1 MPTVVHVENVGV
13 LSPYDRERAVL
24 ADAGVGFEVVRCRDG
39 ADLVRQA
46 ADADVLWLEWQPAVT
61 RDVLAALTR
70 VGLVMRWG
78 VGYEQIDVAAATE
91 LGVAVANSPAHCTE
105 DVAEHALA
113 LMLAVTRQ
121 VVIGQ
126 RRLAD
131 GGWGV
136 PSAAHRRLQG
146 SVVGVVGL
154 GRIGRRVAELCTAF
168 GAEVLGFD
176 PVVQDV
182 PGVGRVDLTELLR
195 RADIV
200 SLHVPN
206 TPATA
211 RLVDAE
217 ALALLRDGAVLVN
230 TGRGEVVDEHALL
243 AELRAGR
250 LWAALDVFS
259 QEPLPADHPLR
270 SAPQTVLTPHSGA
283 SSAASVA
290 QLREAMCATT
300 LEWLATGWAEAVV
313 NPDVR
318 ERRRARS
325 GRAVEASHA
334 D

>member
-13 LSPYDRERAVL
+13 LAPYDREHAAL
-24 ADAGVGFEVVRCRDG
+24 AAAGADLRVVRCRDG

-46 ADADVLWLEWQPAVT
+46 ADADVLWLEWRPEIT
-61 RDVLAALTR
+61 RDVLTALPR

-78 VGYEQIDVAAATE
+78 VGYEQVDVAAATE

-105 DVAEHALA
+105 DVAEHTLA

-121 VVIGQ
+121 VVVGQ
-126 RRLAD
+126 RTLTD

-136 PSAAHRRLQG
+136 PSVAHRRLRG
-146 SVVGVVGL
+146 SVVGIVGL
-154 GRIGRRVAELCTAF
+154 GRIGRRVAELCAAF
-168 GAEVLGFD
+168 GAEVLGHD
-176 PVVQDV
+176 AVAQDV
-182 PGVGRVDLTELLR
+182 PGVRRVGLTELLR
-195 RADIV
+195 RSDIV
-200 SLHVPN
+200 SLHVPT

-211 RLVDAE
+211 RLIDAA
-217 ALALLRDGAVLVN
+217 ALALMRDDAVLVN
-230 TGRGEVVDEHALL
+230 TGRGEVVDEDALL

-250 LWAALDVFS
+250 LWAALDVFAH
-259 QEPLPADHPLR
+259 EPLPATDPLR
-270 SAPQTVLTPHSGA
+270 SAPRAVLTPHSGA

-300 LEWLATGWAEAVV
+300 LEWLATGWAKAVV

-318 ERRRARS
+318 ERRRAQPAWAGEPS
-325 GRAVEASHA
+325 RA

>member
-13 LSPYDRERAVL
+13 LAPYDRERGVL
-24 ADAGVGFEVVRCRDG
+24 ADAGVRFEVVRCRDG

-105 DVAEHALA
+105 DVAEHTLA

-121 VVIGQ
+121 VVVGQ
-126 RRLAD
+126 RSLTD

-176 PVVQDV
+176 PVAQDV
-182 PGVGRVDLTELLR
+182 PGVRRVDLTELLR

-200 SLHVPN
+200 SLHVPS

-230 TGRGEVVDEHALL
+230 TGRGEVVDERALL
-243 AELRAGR
+243 AELHAGR
-250 LWAALDVFS
+250 LWAALDVFTE
-259 QEPLPADHPLR
+259 EPLPPDHPLR
-270 SAPQTVLTPHSGA
+270 SAPHTVLTPHSGA

-313 NPDVR
+313 NPEVR
-318 ERRRARS
+318 DRRRGQPVSA
-325 GRAVEASHA
+325 GEASRA

>member
-1 MPTVVHVENVGV
+1 MRTVMHVENVGV
-13 LSPYDRERAVL
+13 LAPYDRERAVL
-24 ADAGVGFEVVRCRDG
+24 ADAGVRFEVVRCRDG

-61 RDVLAALTR
+61 REVLTALTR

-105 DVAEHALA
+105 DVAEHTLA

-121 VVIGQ
+121 VVVGQ
-126 RRLAD
+126 RSLAD

-146 SVVGVVGL
+146 SVVGIVGL

-176 PVVQDV
+176 PVAQDV
-182 PGVGRVDLTELLR
+182 PGVRRVSLTELLR
-195 RADIV
+195 RSDMV

-206 TPATA
+206 TSATA
-211 RLVDAE
+211 RLVDAD

-230 TGRGEVVDEHALL
+230 TGRGEVVHERALL
-243 AELRAGR
+243 AELLSGR
-250 LWAALDVFS
+250 LWAALDIFS
-259 QEPLPADHPLR
+259 R
-270 SAPQTVLTPHSGA
+270 SLCRP
-283 SSAASVA
+283 
-290 QLREAMCATT
+290 TT
-300 LEWLATGWAEAVV
+300 HCG
-313 NPDVR
+313 
-318 ERRRARS
+318 RRPTRC
-325 GRAVEASHA
+325 
-334 D
+334 

>member
-13 LSPYDRERAVL
+13 LAPYDRERAAL
-24 ADAGVGFEVVRCRDG
+24 ADAGVRFEVVRCRDG

-46 ADADVLWLEWQPAVT
+46 ADADVLWLEWQPAVS
-61 RDVLAALTR
+61 RDVLAALSR

-105 DVAEHALA
+105 DVAEHTLA

-121 VVIGQ
+121 VVVGQ
-126 RRLAD
+126 RSLAD

-146 SVVGVVGL
+146 GVVGIVGL

-176 PVVQDV
+176 PVTPDV
-182 PGVGRVDLTELLR
+182 PGVRRVTLTELLR

-206 TPATA
+206 TPANA

-243 AELRAGR
+243 AELHAGR
-250 LWAALDVFS
+250 LWAALDVFTE
-259 QEPLPADHPLR
+259 EPLPTDHPLR
-270 SAPQTVLTPHSGA
+270 SAPHTVLTPHSGA

-318 ERRRARS
+318 GQLRGQAVRGGEPSRA
-325 GRAVEASHA
+325 

>member
-13 LSPYDRERAVL
+13 LAPYERERAVL
-24 ADAGVGFEVVRCRDG
+24 ADAGVRFEVVRCRDG

-105 DVAEHALA
+105 DVAEHTLA

-121 VVIGQ
+121 VVVGQ
-126 RRLAD
+126 RSLTD

-154 GRIGRRVAELCTAF
+154 GRIGRRVAELCGAF
-168 GAEVLGFD
+168 GAEVLGYD
-176 PVVQDV
+176 PVAQHV
-182 PGVGRVDLTELLR
+182 PGVRAVSLTELLR
-195 RADIV
+195 RADVV

-230 TGRGEVVDEHALL
+230 TGRGEVVDERALL
-243 AELRAGR
+243 AELHAGR
-250 LWAALDVFS
+250 LWAALDVFTE
-259 QEPLPADHPLR
+259 EPLTADHPLR
-270 SAPQTVLTPHSGA
+270 SAPHTVLTPHSGA

-300 LEWLATGWAEAVV
+300 LEWLATGWVAAVV
-313 NPDVR
+313 NPEVR
-318 ERRRARS
+318 DRRR
-325 GRAVEASHA
+325 GQPVRAGEPSRA